1 VIIKTTTVLV
11 LCAAP
16 AMAMAQGADIP
27 KDVLDR
33 LQQPSA
39 QTRQMTTVPATPN
52 ISSGAGATVV
62 DDEVLRSLQDL
73 VRQVE
78 RNKGAQTGTVT
89 AVRANQERVFLRHD
103 LDKVGLYSRPT
114 EAPFGDLL
122 PIAASV
128 SDPATAPPSTPY
140 RYINNRF
147 PTQRI
152 VSIKS
157 PTSVAANALQTGEKP
172 VSLEVDQANLV
183 AAQVSGSQ
191 SQLPVNVKVGEV
203 TRRLNVG
210 DTTRFDNFDV
220 TILASSNNSNK
231 LNREGDLYALRL
243 QIMPVPPDYVAQ
255 LNPNQQGQDF
265 SRVQMKTTDLG
276 NRTYMLEGQGGNI
289 VAACGNDA
297 VIQVDTEF
305 APLHD
310 KIKAAI
316 DQACGGKPIKYIVN
330 THFHGDHTGGNGEFA
345 TKDKATVVAHN
356 NLALRLEHGST
367 NGLSG
372 QKTQPAEKARIPTQ
386 TYNSN
391 NGPVLQ
397 VAGRTAVV
405 RHPNSAHT
413 DTDSWVFFPDAN
425 VLAMGDTTS
434 LGPRYPTIDYANGGS
449 INGIINTVNNYLAI
463 TNAQTKYVPGHGPLS
478 TRADIARYRD
488 MLTAVRYLVRAEI
501 QANKTEDEAVAA
513 KPLASIGKIL
523 GSTQQLD
530 DNMVRMVYRSLK
542 NTPANPG

>member
-1 VIIKTTTVLV
+1 
-11 LCAAP
+11 
-16 AMAMAQGADIP
+16 
-27 KDVLDR
+27 
-33 LQQPSA
+33 
-39 QTRQMTTVPATPN
+39 
-52 ISSGAGATVV
+52 
-62 DDEVLRSLQDL
+62 
-73 VRQVE
+73 
-78 RNKGAQTGTVT
+78 
-89 AVRANQERVFLRHD
+89 
-103 LDKVGLYSRPT
+103 
-114 EAPFGDLL
+114 
-122 PIAASV
+122 
-128 SDPATAPPSTPY
+128 
-140 RYINNRF
+140 
-147 PTQRI
+147 
-152 VSIKS
+152 
-157 PTSVAANALQTGEKP
+157 
-172 VSLEVDQANLV
+172 
-183 AAQVSGSQ
+183 
-191 SQLPVNVKVGEV
+191 
-203 TRRLNVG
+203 
-210 DTTRFDNFDV
+210 
-220 TILASSNNSNK
+220 
-231 LNREGDLYALRL
+231 
-243 QIMPVPPDYVAQ
+243 
-255 LNPNQQGQDF
+255 
-265 SRVQMKTTDLG
+265 
-276 NRTYMLEGQGGNI
+276 
-289 VAACGNDA
+289 
-297 VIQVDTEF
+297 VIQVDTAF

-372 QKTQPAEKARIPTQ
+372 QRTQPAVKERIPTQ

-405 RHPNSAHT
+405 GHPNSAHT

-449 INGIINTVNNYLAI
+449 INGIINTVINYLAI

-488 MLTAVRYLVRAEI
+488 MLIAVRYLVRAEI
-501 QANKTEDEAVAA
+501 QANKTEDEAVAD
-513 KPLASIGKIL
+513 KPLAPIGKIL

-542 NTPANPG
+542 NTPANPA